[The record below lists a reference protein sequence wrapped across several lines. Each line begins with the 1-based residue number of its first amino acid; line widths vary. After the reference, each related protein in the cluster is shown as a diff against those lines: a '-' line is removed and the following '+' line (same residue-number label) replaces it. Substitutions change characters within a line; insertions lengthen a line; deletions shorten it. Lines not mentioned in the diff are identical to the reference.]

1 MPPPLQIMSLKN
13 GGFTNIPSHD
23 SFRLPERRLGSR
35 KEGPQRQPCLF
46 ASVRKSADISAKTL
60 LNMSY
65 NAERPTGD
73 PDVSESTTGG
83 FFSSDFQR

>member
-1 MPPPLQIMSLKN
+1 MAGLL
-13 GGFTNIPSHD
+13 TY
-23 SFRLPERRLGSR
+23 LPMILLGYRREDWGQGR
-35 KEGPQRQPCLF
+35 KDGPRRQPCLF
-46 ASVRKSADISAKTL
+46 ASVRKSADISARTL